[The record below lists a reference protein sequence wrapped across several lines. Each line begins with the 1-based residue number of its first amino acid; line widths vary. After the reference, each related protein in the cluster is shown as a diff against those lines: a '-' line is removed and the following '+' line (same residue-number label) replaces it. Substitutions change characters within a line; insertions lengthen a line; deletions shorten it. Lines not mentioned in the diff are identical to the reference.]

1 MKKIFMEVIH
11 HACYYLEMAL
21 SAMFVVL
28 IGILLAK
35 LILLSA
41 GSLSGA
47 PEEVM
52 NNFIS
57 QAMALAI
64 GVELIKLLS
73 SQAAETVVEVLLF
86 AITRQIVV
94 THGTMIDTLLGVAAI
109 AVLLAVR
116 KYLIGNNAKPKQEPA
131 DKS

>member
-1 MKKIFMEVIH
+1 MKKIFLEVIQ
-11 HACYYLEMAL
+11 HACYYLEVVL
-21 SAMFVVL
+21 SAMFIVL
-28 IGILLAK
+28 IAILLAK
-35 LILLSA
+35 LALLSVGA
-41 GSLSGA
+41 LSGA

-52 NNFIS
+52 NTFIS
-57 QAMALAI
+57 QVMAIAI

-109 AVLLAVR
+109 AALLAVR
-116 KYLIGNNAKPKQEPA
+116 KYLIGNNAKPEKEPV
-131 DKS
+131 DES